1 MIQKSAVWLLDL
13 IFGALMIVGIFIFF
27 ATIVDL
33 ILSPLVFIWTGE
45 LESVVS
51 IAISNCFYFAEETLK
66 LTQSLVSVTSATGL
80 KGLDLMT
87 NNFWEWQQSFYGRL
101 KILSIGSLGAAYFWL
116 FRDAQ
121 LQDSDLL
128 QSTVWLVFLYLM
140 WPIALAYLVLPFM
153 LVSNGVVLL
162 FGVFGV
168 NI

>member
-13 IFGALMIVGIFIFF
+13 IFGSLTIVGIFIFF

-33 ILSPLVFIWTGE
+33 ILSPLIFIWTGE

-51 IAISNCFYFAEETLK
+51 KAIINCFYFVEEVLK

-101 KILSIGSLGAAYFWL
+101 KILSIGSLGAAYFWF

-128 QSTVWLVFLYLM
+128 ESTVWLVTLYLA
-140 WPIALAYLVLPFM
+140 WPMALSYMVLPIM
-153 LVSNGVVLL
+153 LLL
-162 FGVFGV
+162 KGEVDLINWTV
-168 NI
+168 R